1 MMYCEPIADNY
12 QPTNISK
19 TKIVVLPH
27 WLLSMLEA
35 YGKPLTAAIN
45 IKELLDILLVED
57 VAKYM
62 YLNSRLLNSDNQ
74 IMTAI
79 RKTFCSYFMESFSG
93 FIDQLEDDKLR
104 SQIMDKI
111 RILPVLMQSN
121 TNSMLNDELGR
132 LDSEIDPTF
141 LKEWKL
147 WEVANL
153 FDGSAD
159 AVKLKQY
166 QASRGFELVYID
178 EHHMGLKLV
187 EGNPKINPDILL
199 VKNLDNCMS
208 VMNQYYDFTDVSRT
222 ALFDLFMQYT
232 SKQTLSI

>member
-1 MMYCEPIADNY
+1 MYIEPIGELSPMKNL
-12 QPTNISK
+12 Q

-27 WLLSMLEA
+27 WLLSALEA

-62 YLNSRLLNSDNQ
+62 YLNSRLLNSDNK
-74 IMTAI
+74 IMSAI
-79 RKTFCSYFMESFSG
+79 RNTFNSYFMETYGG
-93 FIDQLEDDKLR
+93 FLGQIENEKLR
-104 SQIMDKI
+104 SQIEDKI

-132 LDSEIDPTF
+132 LNSEIDPTF
-141 LKEWKL
+141 LREWKI
-147 WEVANL
+147 WEVVNL
-153 FDGSAD
+153 FDGLAD
-159 AVKLKQY
+159 SVKIEQY
-166 QASRGFELVYID
+166 KASRGFELVYID

-187 EGNPKINPDILL
+187 EGNLKINPDALL

-208 VMNQYYDFTDVSRT
+208 VINQYYDFTDVSRT

>member
-1 MMYCEPIADNY
+1 MYIEPIGELSPMKNL
-12 QPTNISK
+12 Q

-27 WLLSMLEA
+27 WLLSALEA

-62 YLNSRLLNSDNQ
+62 YLNSRLLNSDNK

-79 RKTFCSYFMESFSG
+79 RNTFNSYFMETYGEFLG
-93 FIDQLEDDKLR
+93 QIENEKLR
-104 SQIMDKI
+104 SQIEDKI

-132 LDSEIDPTF
+132 LNSEIDPTF
-141 LKEWKL
+141 LREWKI
-147 WEVANL
+147 WEVVNL
-153 FDGSAD
+153 FDGLAD
-159 AVKLKQY
+159 SVKIEQY
-166 QASRGFELVYID
+166 KASRGFELVYID

-187 EGNPKINPDILL
+187 EGNPKINPDALL

-208 VMNQYYDFTDVSRT
+208 VINQYYDFTDVSRT

>member
-1 MMYCEPIADNY
+1 MYIEPIGELSPMKNL
-12 QPTNISK
+12 Q

-27 WLLSMLEA
+27 WLLSALEA

-62 YLNSRLLNSDNQ
+62 YLNSRLLNSDNK

-79 RKTFCSYFMESFSG
+79 RNTFISYFMETYGG
-93 FIDQLEDDKLR
+93 FLGQIENEKLR
-104 SQIMDKI
+104 SQIEDKI

-132 LDSEIDPTF
+132 LNSEIDPTF
-141 LKEWKL
+141 LREWKI
-147 WEVANL
+147 WEVVNL
-153 FDGSAD
+153 FDGLAD
-159 AVKLKQY
+159 SVKIEQY
-166 QASRGFELVYID
+166 KASRGFELVYID

-187 EGNPKINPDILL
+187 EGNPKINPDALL

-208 VMNQYYDFTDVSRT
+208 VINQYYDFTDVSRT

>member
-1 MMYCEPIADNY
+1 MYIEPIGELSPMKNL
-12 QPTNISK
+12 Q

-27 WLLSMLEA
+27 WLLSALEA

-45 IKELLDILLVED
+45 IKELLDILLDED

-62 YLNSRLLNSDNQ
+62 YLNSRLLNSDNK

-79 RKTFCSYFMESFSG
+79 RNTFISYFMETYGG
-93 FIDQLEDDKLR
+93 FLGQIENEKLR
-104 SQIMDKI
+104 SQIEDKI

-132 LDSEIDPTF
+132 LNSEIDPTF
-141 LKEWKL
+141 LREWKI
-147 WEVANL
+147 WEVVNL
-153 FDGSAD
+153 FDGLAD
-159 AVKLKQY
+159 SVKIEQY
-166 QASRGFELVYID
+166 KASRGFELVYID

-187 EGNPKINPDILL
+187 EGNPKINPDALL

-208 VMNQYYDFTDVSRT
+208 VINQYYDFTDVSRT

>member
-1 MMYCEPIADNY
+1 MYDQPLADNY
-12 QPTNISK
+12 QPTNIGK
-19 TKIVVLPH
+19 IKIVILPH
-27 WLLSMLEA
+27 WLLSMLDA
-35 YGKPLTAAIN
+35 YGKPLTTAVN
-45 IKELLDILLVED
+45 VKELLDILLVED

-62 YLNSRLLNSDNQ
+62 YLNNRLLNCNNQ
-74 IMTAI
+74 IITAV
-79 RKTFCSYFMESFSG
+79 RNTFDCYFMSMYSSFISP
-93 FIDQLEDDKLR
+93 IEDDKLR
-104 SQIMDKI
+104 SQIEDKI

-121 TNSMLNDELGR
+121 PNSMLNDELGR

-166 QASRGFELVYID
+166 KASRGFELVYID

-187 EGNPKINPDILL
+187 EGNPQIDPDTLL
-199 VKNLDNCMS
+199 VKNLDNCMD

>member
-1 MMYCEPIADNY
+1 MYIEPIGELSPMKNL
-12 QPTNISK
+12 Q

-27 WLLSMLEA
+27 WLLSALEA

-62 YLNSRLLNSDNQ
+62 YLNSRLLNSDNK

-79 RKTFCSYFMESFSG
+79 RNTFNSYFMETYSEFLG
-93 FIDQLEDDKLR
+93 QIENEKLR
-104 SQIMDKI
+104 SQIEDKI

-132 LDSEIDPTF
+132 LNSEIDPTF
-141 LKEWKL
+141 LREWKI
-147 WEVANL
+147 WEVVNL
-153 FDGSAD
+153 FDGLAD
-159 AVKLKQY
+159 SVKIEQY
-166 QASRGFELVYID
+166 KASRGFELVYID

-187 EGNPKINPDILL
+187 EGNPKINPDALL

-208 VMNQYYDFTDVSRT
+208 VINQYYDFTDVSRT